1 MIYQFYGVKD
11 TLQNEGKGRFLNPA
25 LSGSEQEAIRQFK
38 SNVNNIPL
46 WRENPADFELW
57 YLGSF
62 DEETG
67 ELKGEMRKIGNGRS
81 VLNVTETKT

>member
-1 MIYQFYGVKD
+1 MTYQFYGVKD

-46 WRENPADFELW
+46 WKENPADFELW

-81 VLNVTETKT
+81 VLNVTETQA